1 VLLQVSNNPFMLIFG
16 AFQIIL
22 SQIPNLDELWLVS
35 IVAALVS
42 FAYSSIGLGL
52 AIGKTS
58 GTAPHQSWPLSHKT
72 AEAYLP

>member
-1 VLLQVSNNPFMLIFG
+1 MLIFG

-22 SQIPNLDELWLVS
+22 SQIPHLDDIWVMS
-35 IVAALVS
+35 VVVALVS

-58 GTAPHQSWPLSHKT
+58 GTARTLHEVIQ
-72 AEAYLP
+72 A

>member
-1 VLLQVSNNPFMLIFG
+1 MLLQVSNNPFMLIFG

-42 FAYSSIGLGL
+42 FAYSSIGLIL

-58 GTAPHQSWPLSHKT
+58 GTAPQ
-72 AEAYLP
+72 

>member
-1 VLLQVSNNPFMLIFG
+1 LLLQVSNNPFMLIFG

-22 SQIPNLDELWLVS
+22 SQIPHLDDVWLMSV
-35 IVAALVS
+35 VVALVS

-58 GTAPHQSWPLSHKT
+58 G
-72 AEAYLP
+72 EARTLPEVIPA

>member
-1 VLLQVSNNPFMLIFG
+1 MLIFG

-35 IVAALVS
+35 IVAALMS

-58 GTAPHQSWPLSHKT
+58 GTAPLQSRPLPHKI
-72 AEAYLP
+72 AEAWLP

>member
-1 VLLQVSNNPFMLIFG
+1 MLIFG

-42 FAYSSIGLGL
+42 FAYSSIGLIL

-58 GTAPHQSWPLSHKT
+58 GTAPQ
-72 AEAYLP
+72 